1 MTESYKQKFMHC
13 FPLCHF
19 SLKLWQN
26 APWLIVG
33 CFSIWSGTVVGW
45 LHDTVSTWGKCVKIS
60 AEQYKQMNY
69 KLSLHFCEKLCH
81 LKNTKPIDTQEAKVN
96 HQWTRIGCV
105 KQCSHLR
112 CASLSQAN
120 SAMESAVWAHTHES
134 FAADVSSKKPITSK
148 MQQP

>member
-1 MTESYKQKFMHC
+1 MHPDLLWGALAYDQGLSLDDYMTH
-13 FPLCHF
+13 
-19 SLKLWQN
+19 
-26 APWLIVG
+26 
-33 CFSIWSGTVVGW
+33 
-45 LHDTVSTWGKCVKIS
+45 VSTWGKCVKIS

-69 KLSLHFCEKLCH
+69 KLSLHFCQKLCH

-120 SAMESAVWAHTHES
+120 SAMESAV
-134 FAADVSSKKPITSK
+134 
-148 MQQP
+148 